1 MIHVGINGFGRIGRA
16 VTKIISR
23 SKNIK
28 VSVINEI
35 DDDIN
40 NLYYL
45 LKYDS
50 IYGKFDQ
57 KVKVDNKKKIISIG
71 KNKIKIFSKK
81 NIDDVN
87 WKNFK
92 LDLVIDAT
100 GVEKNIINAK
110 KIINNKLS
118 KVIITHSPDKY
129 VDTTIILGVNEKSYS
144 FKKHNIISS
153 SICDA
158 TALGPVLSEL
168 EKVYGIEKG
177 FVTTLHP
184 RLSYQNILDGS

>member
-16 VTKIISR
+16 ITKIISR

-35 DDDIN
+35 DEDIN

-57 KVKVDNKKKIISIG
+57 KIKVDDKKKTIFIG

-81 NIDDVN
+81 NIDEVN
-87 WKNFK
+87 WKNFN

-110 KIINNKLS
+110 KIINKKLS
-118 KVIITHSPDKY
+118 KVIITHSPDQY
-129 VDTTIILGVNEKSYS
+129 VDTTIILGVNDKTYS
-144 FKKHNIISS
+144 FKKIPSLGSKIILRKK
-153 SICDA
+153 I
-158 TALGPVLSEL
+158 
-168 EKVYGIEKG
+168 YGN
-177 FVTTLHP
+177 
-184 RLSYQNILDGS
+184 Y